1 MKISLPEKVNKI
13 IETLN
18 DAGFEAFAVGGC
30 IRDSLLGREPEDWDI
45 TTSASP
51 QEVKELFPR
60 TVDTGIQHG
69 TVTVLVGKEGF
80 EVTTYRID
88 GEYENSR
95 HPKSV
100 IFTDNLV
107 EDLKRRDFT
116 INAMAYN
123 EQTGLVDVFEGV
135 HDLKHKLIRCVGNA
149 GERFSEDALRILRA
163 IRFSAQLGYEIEPE
177 TQLAIKAQASDLSK
191 ISAERIRTELIKL
204 IVSDHPEK
212 LVTAYEAHVTAT
224 ILPEFD
230 KMMKTPQNN
239 PHHCYSVGEHTMK
252 AVCFCEPD
260 KVLRLALLFHDI
272 GKIECRTT
280 DADKIDHFY
289 HHAAHSHEIAKT
301 IMKRLKFDNETMRV
315 VLKLVKYHDLNIGQ
329 SQTDVRKAIYEVG
342 EDNFA
347 SLLKVKEADM
357 MAQSELRRKQKEE
370 MLRTVKNHYTEILER
385 EDCVSLK
392 MLAVSGSDLIIAGKR
407 PGKEIGELL
416 EKLLKMV
423 LEHPERNQKE
433 YLLKLIEQEDIR

>member
-60 TVDTGIQHG
+60 TVDTGILHG
-69 TVTVLVGKEGF
+69 TVTVMIGKEAF

-135 HDLKHKLIRCVGNA
+135 HDLTHKLIRCVGNA
-149 GERFSEDALRILRA
+149 RERFSEDALRILRA
-163 IRFSAQLGYEIEPE
+163 IRFSAQLGYDIEE
-177 TQLAIKAQASDLSK
+177 GTQDAIKAHAIDLSK

-204 IVSDHPEK
+204 IISEHPEK
-212 LVTAYEAHVTAT
+212 LMVAYDAHVTAT

-230 KMMKTPQNN
+230 RMMKTPQNN
-239 PHHCYSVGEHTMK
+239 PHHKYNVGEHTIK
-252 AVCFCEPD
+252 AICYCEPD
-260 KVLRLALLFHDI
+260 KILRLALLFHDI

-280 DADKIDHFY
+280 DIDKIDHFY
-289 HHAAHSHEIAKT
+289 HHASHSYEITKG
-301 IMKRLKFDNETMRV
+301 IMKRLKFDNETMRF
-315 VLKLVKYHDLNIGQ
+315 VLKLVKYHDINIGQ
-329 SQTDVRKAIYEVG
+329 SSADVRKAIYEVG
-342 EDNFA
+342 EDIFPL
-347 SLLKVKEADM
+347 LLKVKEADM
-357 MAQSELRRKQKEE
+357 MAQSELRRKQKEDI
-370 MLRTVKNHYTEILER
+370 LKNIKKQYDQILER
-385 EDCVSLK
+385 QDCISLK
-392 MLAVSGSDLIIAGKR
+392 TLAVSGADLIQAGRK

-416 EKLLKMV
+416 ETILKLV
-423 LEHPERNQKE
+423 LEHPDWNQKE
-433 YLLKLIEQEDIR
+433 YLLNLISQEEIH